1 MQFWNL
7 KPCGQNTQEQMARWI
22 IRQIERKKERKKD
35 RQIDR
40 QKERKKK
47 IDRLVRNDKYIER

>member
-7 KPCGQNTQEQMARWI
+7 KPCGQNIQEQMARW
-22 IRQIERKKERKKD
+22 RDRKKERKKKD
-35 RQIDR
+35 R
-40 QKERKKK
+40 KK